1 MIRGGARHTISG
13 RACCCVVVGDAGWS
27 VEPGPDPQSFPQELI
42 DAAIAAGVAE
52 PVKPARKGQ
61 KKESQ
66 DG

>member
-1 MIRGGARHTISG
+1 MAQAIFNEPFNYSSRTRN
-13 RACCCVVVGDAGWS
+13 AGWS
-27 VEPGPDPQSFPQELI
+27 AKPGPEPQTYPQEFI
-42 DAAIAAGVAE
+42 DAAISAGVAE